1 VEDDVHLRAAEMLS
15 EVQVTLDLVRPLS
28 PVEADY
34 GVGERQCRIRSYPD
48 QGGDDVFSFH
58 LSVWGMALKMSLG
71 DGIDCPDRS
80 LDLG

>member
-34 GVGERQCRIRSYPD
+34 GVGER
-48 QGGDDVFSFH
+48 
-58 LSVWGMALKMSLG
+58 
-71 DGIDCPDRS
+71 
-80 LDLG
+80 